1 MAKRFYPQHLKR
13 KRRRLIFAGV
23 GVGVGVGLFVVLSA
37 GFGAYR
43 YERKE
48 AAKPTWETYT
58 NSDRGVE
65 LQYPSNFEEVS
76 LSEES
81 KEAGV
86 VWEIKRKEPPALF
99 SLRYEDGLG
108 ALKITGG
115 TIFDALVATVNRR
128 YPDRFPDYKKE
139 SYEEFVVASEKA
151 AQFGFTYT
159 GADGKT
165 RVKQRFVLVVKDD
178 TAYYLSCQS
187 PEKEF
192 FKSEKDCDR
201 IIDSFEFLD

>member
-13 KRRRLIFAGV
+13 KRRRLILIGV
-23 GVGVGVGLFVVLSA
+23 FFGLFVILGVV
-37 GFGAYR
+37 FGVYR
-43 YERKE
+43 YKKKE
-48 AAKPTWETYT
+48 AEKPTWETYT
-58 NSDRGVE
+58 NSDLGVRLE
-65 LQYPSNFEEVS
+65 HLSNFEEMS

-86 VWEIKRKEPPALF
+86 VWEIKRNDPPALF
-99 SLRYEDGLG
+99 NLRFEEGLG
-108 ALKITGG
+108 PLKVTGG
-115 TIFDALVATVNRR
+115 TVFEALVATVNRR

-151 AQFGFTYT
+151 ALFDFTYT

-192 FKSEKDCDR
+192 FQSEEDCDR
-201 IIDSFEFLD
+201 MVNSFEFLE